1 MWMTFVLWGSAKGVQ
16 ELCPFFNI
24 VKMGVYSSQS
34 VIVVCLIDSYGLHL
48 FRH

>member
-1 MWMTFVLWGSAKGVQ
+1 VDDICFVRFGTGVQ